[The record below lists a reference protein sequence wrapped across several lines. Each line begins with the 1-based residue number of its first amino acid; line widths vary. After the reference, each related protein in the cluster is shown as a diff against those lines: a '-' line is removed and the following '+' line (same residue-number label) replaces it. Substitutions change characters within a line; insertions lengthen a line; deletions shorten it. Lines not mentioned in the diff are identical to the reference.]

1 MSWDLIF
8 RLNRDYELLVLRLSQ
23 QITLNRA
30 TRSMDEVGRQMDHP
44 TVSQMVYP
52 IMQMADIAMLG
63 VDAAVGGIDQ
73 RKIHMLA
80 REHLINF
87 GYRATV
93 CIHTPILNGLD
104 GKKMS
109 SSQGN
114 YISIAD
120 TEEDIRKKCQKA
132 FCPPEIPENPVL
144 QIFQFH
150 IFPRLSEITIKR
162 PEKFGGDRIFMDYK
176 DLNYPMAWVRY
187 TRLISRNPAE
197 IHLLRYLNL
206 CGNLLAEVEIPDDF
220 RWFSVSL
227 EKKLDQFDKRLEEM
241 GVRIKDTDQLKVSE
255 DVFDDVTLL
264 ALYKLV
270 HKKWLSVIGGSIS
283 TGKEAN
289 VFYGERD
296 GTGVAIKIYRIR
308 TANFT
313 TMSSYIIGDRR
324 FSRVKKSRKELVFAW
339 TRKEFSNLARAWE
352 AGIPVPEP
360 IVWDRNILIMS
371 YLGKDEIPYPS

>member
-1 MSWDLIF
+1 MDTYERVTRNTVEVVTEDDLRTLLAQPQKKVYAGYEPSGEIHLGHLVTVNKLVDLQAAGF
-8 RLNRDYELLVLRLSQ
+8 EVIVLLADLHAFLNRKGTMEKVRELADYNRRCFEGLGLKNVRYVLGSDLQLNRDYELLVLQLSQ

-80 REHLINF
+80 REHLVNF
-87 GYRATV
+87 GYKAPV

-120 TEEDIRKKCQKA
+120 TAEEIRKKCQKA

-150 IFPRLSEITIKR
+150 IFSRLSEVTITR
-162 PEKFGGDRIFMDYK
+162 PEKFGGDRTFT
-176 DLNYPMAWVRY
+176 NYTELELSY
-187 TRLISRNPAE
+187 GKGE
-197 IHLLRYLNL
+197 IHPLDLKKS
-206 CGNLLAEVEIPDDF
+206 CGESLVEI
-220 RWFSVSL
+220 L
-227 EKKLDQFDKRLEEM
+227 EP
-241 GVRIKDTDQLKVSE
+241 VRE
-255 DVFDDVTLL
+255 
-264 ALYKLV
+264 Y
-270 HKKWLSVIGGSIS
+270 
-283 TGKEAN
+283 
-289 VFYGERD
+289 
-296 GTGVAIKIYRIR
+296 IR
-308 TANFT
+308 
-313 TMSSYIIGDRR
+313 
-324 FSRVKKSRKELVFAW
+324 
-339 TRKEFSNLARAWE
+339 
-352 AGIPVPEP
+352 
-360 IVWDRNILIMS
+360 
-371 YLGKDEIPYPS
+371 